1 MKGKLLLWLFFA
13 KLLAAQ
19 TYDLL
24 IKGGHI
30 IDPGNQVDGI
40 SDIAIAGN
48 KIARVA
54 RDIDASQAKKTVDA
68 QGLYVTPG
76 LVDLHAHVYGN
87 EGALFPDDT
96 ALTTGTTTVV
106 DAGGSGWRTFDDFK
120 TKVIDRS
127 KTRVLV
133 FINIVGAG
141 MKGSAAEDNVADMD
155 PVPTANKIKQH
166 RDTIVG
172 IKTAHF
178 GLPGWAA
185 IKNAVEAGRLSGTP
199 IIVDDKIFTNSGRTS
214 REKLLDVMRPGDM
227 HTHSFND
234 RQLELVDRF
243 TGKAQPYM
251 FEARRRG
258 VLFDMGHGAG
268 SFLWPVASRALAQ
281 GFPPDSISTDLHAQ
295 SILMAQSDM
304 PNCISKM
311 MALGMGLREAIERST
326 VNPARAIHRYP
337 ELGTLGV
344 GRSADVAILNL
355 EGGVF
360 AFKDSWSKKRL
371 GTKRLECVL
380 TVRDGKIVYDLNG
393 LAFPLWNTA
402 GNYEVIE

>member
-1 MKGKLLLWLFFA
+1 MKGTLLLY
-13 KLLAAQ
+13 LLLARLAAAQ
-19 TYDLL
+19 TYDLV

-30 IDPGNQVDGI
+30 IDPANQVDGI

-54 RDIDASQAKKTVDA
+54 RDIDAGQARKTVDA
-68 QGLYVTPG
+68 TGLYVTPG
-76 LVDLHAHVYGN
+76 LVDLHAHVYGYG
-87 EGALFPDDT
+87 GAIFPDDT

-120 TKVIDRS
+120 AKVIDRS

-133 FINIVGAG
+133 LINIVGAG
-141 MKGSAAEDNVADMD
+141 MKGPAAEDNVADME
-155 PVPTANKIKQH
+155 PAVTANKIKQH
-166 RDTIVG
+166 RDVIVG

-178 GLPGWAA
+178 GPPGWAA
-185 IKNAVEAGRLSGTP
+185 IKNAVESGRLSGTP
-199 IIVDDKIFTNSGRTS
+199 IMVDDHIFTNSGRNT
-214 REKLLDVMRPGDM
+214 REKLLDILRPGDM

-234 RQLELVDRF
+234 RQIELIDRF
-243 TGKAQPYM
+243 TGKVQPYM
-251 FEARRRG
+251 VEARKRG

-268 SFLWPVASRALAQ
+268 SFLWPVASRAMEQ

-295 SILMAQSDM
+295 SILSVQSDM

-311 MALGMGLREAIERST
+311 MTLGMGLQEAIQRST

-337 ELGTLGV
+337 ELGTLSV
-344 GRSADVAILNL
+344 GSVADVAVFNL
-355 EGGVF
+355 ETGVF
-360 AFKDSWSKKRL
+360 AFKDAWRKKRL
-371 GTKRLECVL
+371 GTKRLECVF

-393 LAFPLWNTA
+393 IAFPLWNTA

>member
-1 MKGKLLLWLFFA
+1 MKSKLLVCLFFA

-40 SDIAIAGN
+40 SDIAISGN

-54 RDIDASQAKKTVDA
+54 RDIDARQAKKTVDA
-68 QGLYVTPG
+68 TGLYVTPG
-76 LVDLHAHVYGN
+76 LVDLHAHVHGYQ
-87 EGALFPDDT
+87 GALFPDDT

-141 MKGSAAEDNVADMD
+141 MIGSAAEDNVADMD
-155 PVPTANKIKQH
+155 PVATANKIKQH

-199 IIVDDKIFTNSGRTS
+199 VIVDDKILTNSGRTS
-214 REKLLDVMRPGDM
+214 REKLLDVLRPGDM

-243 TGKAQPYM
+243 TGKVQPYM

-281 GFPPDSISTDLHAQ
+281 GFPPDSISTDLHGQ
-295 SILMAQSDM
+295 SILIAQSDM

-311 MALGMGLREAIERST
+311 MTLGMGLQEAIERST
-326 VNPARAIHRYP
+326 VKPARAIHRYP

-344 GRSADVAILNL
+344 GRSADIAIFNL
-355 EGGVF
+355 ETGVF

-380 TVRDGKIVYDLNG
+380 TVRDGKIVYDVNG

-402 GNYEVIE
+402 GNFEVIE

>member
-1 MKGKLLLWLFFA
+1 MKNKLLLCLFLPG
-13 KLLAAQ
+13 LLAAQ
-19 TYDLL
+19 TYDVV

-30 IDPGNQVDGI
+30 IDPANQIDGI
-40 SDIAIAGN
+40 SDLAISGN
-48 KIARVA
+48 KIARLA

-68 QGLYVTPG
+68 TGLYVTPG

-120 TKVIDRS
+120 ARVIGRS

-133 FINIVGAG
+133 FINIVGGG
-141 MKGSAAEDNVADMD
+141 MKGAAAEDNVTDMD
-155 PVPTANKIKQH
+155 PVATASKIKQH
-166 RDTIVG
+166 RDIIVG

-199 IIVDDKIFTNSGRTS
+199 VMVDDKIFTNSGRTS
-214 REKLLDVMRPGDM
+214 REKLLDVLRPGDM

-243 TGKAQPYM
+243 TGKVQPYVL
-251 FEARRRG
+251 EARRRG

-295 SILMAQSDM
+295 SILIAQSDM

-311 MALGMGLREAIERST
+311 MTLGMSLEEAILRST

-337 ELGTLGV
+337 ELGTLGAGSV
-344 GRSADVAILNL
+344 ADVAIFNL
-355 EGGVF
+355 ESGVF
-360 AFKDSWSKKRL
+360 AFKDSWGKKRL

-402 GNYEVIE
+402 GNYGVIE